1 VYRNLRTAGRISMKF
16 DFKIF
21 FFVGK
26 ASPLC
31 YNTLTNKKE
40 HCNIVIYIYIYIPS
54 LINNQPEDG
63 FLKKLKPVAD
73 NYLN

>member
-1 VYRNLRTAGRISMKF
+1 VYRNLRTAGRISVKF
-16 DFKIF
+16 DFKVL

-31 YNTLTNKKE
+31 YNTLTNRKE
-40 HCNIVIYIYIYIPS
+40 HCNIHIPS